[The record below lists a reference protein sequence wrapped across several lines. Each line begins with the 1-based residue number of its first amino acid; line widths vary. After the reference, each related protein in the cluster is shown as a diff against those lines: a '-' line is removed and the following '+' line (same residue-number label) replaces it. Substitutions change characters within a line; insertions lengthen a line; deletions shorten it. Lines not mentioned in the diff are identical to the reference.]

1 MNEID
6 YGLYDGIT
14 YNQLKIKNPNM
25 IRKWSLNKDPRF
37 PYGENLLDVNK
48 RVNKFI
54 KKLEKNLKNK
64 EGENYLIVTHN
75 VFLRCL
81 LGKYL
86 KIDKKDWY
94 KIKINHLDKLEFVM
108 INNKILPNIDR
119 KKIFKILKFKVNEAS
134 STN

>member
-54 KKLEKNLKNK
+54 KSLEKDLKKK
-64 EGENYLIVTHN
+64 EGQNYLIVTHN

-81 LGKYL
+81 LGKFL

-94 KIKINHLDKLEFVM
+94 KIKINHLDKLEFVS
-108 INNKILPNIDR
+108 INNKILPNINR
-119 KKIFKILKFKVNEAS
+119 KKIFKILKYKENEAS